1 MGVISTSSCT
11 DAITAEAGMFPGC
24 FYLIGMWYKRE
35 EAQKRFSFF
44 FSSTTLAGGFGGL
57 IAAGIGKMD
66 GVGGYRNWRWVSES
80 SHPSCT
86 NPADCDDQLFILE
99 GAFTVLM
106 ALVVFF
112 FLSDFPEEAKWL
124 KPDEKAFVTAR
135 LRVDQG
141 DAARESKVT
150 LKKVGGILSEFR
162 VFIAGVMYFGLIVPA
177 YSYAYFSPAI
187 IKSFGYTPIQT
198 QLHSVPPWAAAFG
211 WSMIMATFSDLSR
224 HRFSFIMFGIC
235 IAITAFAI
243 LISVHDNIQV
253 QYAALFLAA
262 MGCYSTMPFM
272 VCWFNM
278 NIGSHARRS
287 VCSAWQVGFGN
298 IGGIIAVFAFFP
310 ADAPGYKTGYS
321 ICIAFTI
328 LAMVATV
335 LYGWSCISTNRK
347 RDKMPTDLNL
357 SEHDKAD
364 LGDHSPEYRFLL

>member
-1 MGVISTSSCT
+1 MT
-11 DAITAEAGMFPGC
+11 
-24 FYLIGMWYKRE
+24 
-35 EAQKRFSFF
+35 FSF
-44 FSSTTLAGGFGGL
+44 
-57 IAAGIGKMD
+57 
-66 GVGGYRNWRWVSES
+66 RWV
-80 SHPSCT
+80 
-86 NPADCDDQLFILE
+86 ADDLSQLFILE
-99 GAFTVLM
+99 GAFTVLLS
-106 ALVVFF
+106 LVVFF
-112 FLSDFPEEAKWL
+112 CLSDFPEEAKWL

-135 LRVDQG
+135 LRADQG
-141 DAARESKVT
+141 HAGRESKVT

-162 VFIAGVMYFGLIVPA
+162 VLIAGVMYFGLIVPA

-187 IKSFGYTPIQT
+187 IKTFGYSPIQT

-211 WSMIMATFSDLSR
+211 WSMIMATFSDWSR
-224 HRFSFIMFGIC
+224 HRFGFIIFGIC
-235 IAITAFAI
+235 IAISAFAI
-243 LISVHDNIQV
+243 LISVQDNIQV

-310 ADAPGYKTGYS
+310 SDAPGYRTGYS

-357 SEHDKAD
+357 TEQEKAD
-364 LGDHSPEYRFLL
+364 LGDKSPEYRFLL